1 MKKLILC
8 SIASLV
14 IFSCT
19 FSTKQKDQDPPATPD
34 SNDPPTSETGNTAQP
49 VDSNKN
55 GVIRNTIKSKVI
67 PPPLDTISAH

>member
-19 FSTKQKDQDPPATPD
+19 FNTKQKSQDPPATPVTN
-34 SNDPPTSETGNTAQP
+34 SPTPETDNTALP

-55 GVIRNTIKSKVI
+55 GIMRDGIKSKVI
-67 PPPLDTISAH
+67 PPTLDTISAH